1 MATFKIGALLIRT
14 LAKPLAN
21 SLKTQAAQHP
31 TFKRVCINIAQSYHR
46 TEENLKM
53 KFLGYKVETIRPLNE
68 AKAVENGAAFL
79 SELFIFGVRSIRSS
93 LKSNQRNRQ
102 IDEDII
108 SLQAAKAADEQS
120 IAELKHKVETLEI
133 ESGALRSA
141 TNALLSV
148 VVLKEAQQRA
158 WLPGWHRGKIDEELK
173 LVKRNLDTA
182 RNIEVDLADPNV
194 VGHSLK
200 EVPI

>member
-1 MATFKIGALLIRT
+1 
-14 LAKPLAN
+14 
-21 SLKTQAAQHP
+21 
-31 TFKRVCINIAQSYHR
+31 
-46 TEENLKM
+46 M

-79 SELFIFGVRSIRSS
+79 SELFIFGVAGSLVAYEAIRSS

-182 RNIEVDLADPNV
+182 RNIEVDRKVVRTPQLPDADPNV